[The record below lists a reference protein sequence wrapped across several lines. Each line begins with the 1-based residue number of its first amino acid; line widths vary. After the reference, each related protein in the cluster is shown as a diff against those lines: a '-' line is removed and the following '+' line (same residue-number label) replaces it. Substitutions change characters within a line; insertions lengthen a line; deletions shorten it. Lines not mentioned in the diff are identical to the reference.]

1 MARITAPAKNDMFTL
16 LLGASAVV
24 FLIGFL
30 VNSQKLSDYKG
41 GAIPTLQAFNPAA
54 APAAGT
60 KTGEAVEGSEAPA
73 STGEEKAAPA
83 EGEAA
88 TENQPAAGSTDAG
101 AAGGTEE

>member
-1 MARITAPAKNDMFTL
+1 MFTL

-41 GAIPTLQAFNPAA
+41 GAVPTLQAFNPAA
-54 APAAGT
+54 APVAGT
-60 KTGEAVEGSEAPA
+60 ETGEAIEESAAPA
-73 STGEEKAAPA
+73 STGEKKAAPA

-88 TENQPAAGSTDAG
+88 TENEPAAGDTDAE
-101 AAGGTEE
+101 AAEGTEK